1 MTTLFS
7 LPMVNIVHIPVSVEL
22 KLPAFGSV
30 KTLLSI
36 CYIVYNRTPFPQE
49 IEITMEASDSFMF
62 SGNKQVLQLTRP
74 HSSVSNVSDCR
85 SRGSNF
91 DPGLVPYIHYTP
103 RKHCLW
109 WVYCFHVIRPC
120 VCPCV
125 LPSVR
130 P

>member
-62 SGNKQVLQLTRP
+62 SGNKQVLAT
-74 HSSVSNVSDCR
+74 
-85 SRGSNF
+85 
-91 DPGLVPYIHYTP
+91 
-103 RKHCLW
+103 
-109 WVYCFHVIRPC
+109 
-120 VCPCV
+120 
-125 LPSVR
+125 
-130 P
+130 